1 MELILECKDILSDL
15 KNIVEENQGQTN
27 QMEIQL
33 EEIKFDIDDDNQKVV
48 EESKNQNLLSPNNQG
63 RFDDLIPILD
73 AMAAQL
79 SETIQYMIQL

>member
-1 MELILECKDILSDL
+1 MELILECKNILSDL

-33 EEIKFDIDDDNQKVV
+33 EEIKFDIDDDNQKVT
-48 EESKNQNLLSPNNQG
+48 EESKNQNLLSPNIQS
-63 RFDDLIPILD
+63 RLDDLLPILD

>member
-1 MELILECKDILSDL
+1 
-15 KNIVEENQGQTN
+15 
-27 QMEIQL
+27 MEIQL

-48 EESKNQNLLSPNNQG
+48 EESKNQNLLSLNNQG

>member
-33 EEIKFDIDDDNQKVV
+33 EEIKFDIDDDNQKVT
-48 EESKNQNLLSPNNQG
+48 EESKNQNLLSPNIQS
-63 RFDDLIPILD
+63 RLDDLLPILD

>member
-33 EEIKFDIDDDNQKVV
+33 EEIKFDIDDDNQKVT
-48 EESKNQNLLSPNNQG
+48 EESKNQNLLSPNIQS
-63 RFDDLIPILD
+63 RLDDLLPLLD